1 VARILVVDD
10 EEKIRVILKIML
22 TAAGHQVSE
31 AASGEIAVAFLKDEA
46 VDLVISDI
54 RMDGMSGLDLLA
66 AIREQDLGCPVVFIT
81 AFATMDSAVEAL
93 RLGAAD
99 YLVKPFAE
107 KEVLLAV
114 ERALG
119 VRRILVENIRLK
131 KESGAVGHSGPV
143 IYVSPAMHRVHDL
156 ALKVAA
162 SEATVLLTGES
173 GTGKEVVARLIH
185 QAGTR
190 CHERFVAVNCAAI
203 APTLIE
209 AELFGHEKGA
219 FTGADK
225 ARPGKFEF
233 AGGGTLFLD
242 EIGELPLE
250 AQAKLLRAIQEK
262 SIQRVGG
269 NQEIPSRCR
278 LVCATNRDL
287 GRLVSQGAFRE
298 DLFYRLAVFPIQLPP
313 LRERKQDILPLVQ
326 HWLSKL
332 GNRVVEGEIMTPA
345 AQRLLQEYAWPGNV
359 RELFNAMERAM
370 IMKGGLLPLSSDDF
384 PYLGLQESPVCLG
397 EEMFKLPATG
407 LDYEELQRS
416 IVRQAL
422 ELTAGNQSAAA
433 RLLRV
438 SRARFRTLLA
448 LLDEQGEQPPEAGR
462 SIQVQFKRVAV
473 IYNRKD

>member
-1 VARILVVDD
+1 LARILIVDD
-10 EEKIRVILKIML
+10 EDKIRVILGIML
-22 TAAGHQVSE
+22 AAAGHQVSE
-31 AASGEIAVAFLKDEA
+31 ASSGEAAVAALDREP

-66 AIREQDLGCPVVFIT
+66 VIRERDLGCPVVFIT
-81 AFATMDSAVEAL
+81 AFATLDSAVEAL

-99 YLVKPFAE
+99 YLPKPFAE
-107 KEVLLAV
+107 KDVLLAV

-119 VRRILVENIRLK
+119 VQRILAENIRLK
-131 KESGAVGHSGPV
+131 KESAAGGQAGPG
-143 IYVSPAMHRVHDL
+143 IFVSPAMEKVHGL

-185 QAGTR
+185 QAGPR
-190 CHERFVAVNCAAI
+190 SHERFVAVNCAAI
-203 APTLIE
+203 TPSLLE

-233 AGGGTLFLD
+233 AAAGTLFLD

-262 SIQRVGG
+262 SVQRVGG
-269 NQEIPSRCR
+269 NQEIEVRCR
-278 LVCATNRDL
+278 LICATNRDL
-287 GRLVSQGAFRE
+287 TRLVSQGGFRE
-298 DLFYRLAVFPIQLPP
+298 DLFYRLAVFPIHLPP
-313 LRERKQDILPLVQ
+313 LRERRQDIAPLVR
-326 HWLSKL
+326 HCLETL
-332 GNRVVEGEIMTPA
+332 GNRRVEGEILTPA
-345 AQRLLQEYAWPGNV
+345 ALRLLQEYAWPGNV
-359 RELFNAMERAM
+359 RELFNVVERAM
-370 IMKGGLLPLSSDDF
+370 IMKNGATPFSSDDF
-384 PYLGLQESPVCLG
+384 PYLGGGAGVPALG
-397 EEMFKLPATG
+397 EEIFRLPAVG

-422 ELTAGNQSAAA
+422 ELTAGNQSSAA

-438 SRARFRTLLA
+438 SRQRFRTLLG
-448 LLDEQGEQPPEAGR
+448 LLEPQAVQQAGTFVRIQITRGKGKEEA
-462 SIQVQFKRVAV
+462 
-473 IYNRKD
+473 